1 METSVAVIS
10 IIVEDTGI
18 VEILNGILHN
28 YGQYIIGRMGI
39 PYKQKDINII
49 CVVMDAPMDAIN
61 ALSGALGRIRGIS
74 TKVAYSKK

>member
-1 METSVAVIS
+1 METRVAVIS

-18 VEILNGILHN
+18 VENLNGILHN